1 MKEEIFKK
9 VAEIISANNNIPVE
23 SITMDS
29 TFEDLNMD
37 SLDGL
42 ALINDLETNYNIS
55 IPNEYAMKI
64 RSVRETV
71 DNLERFLIMQ
81 HNETK

>member
-1 MKEEIFKK
+1 MEEIFQK
-9 VAEIISANNNIPVE
+9 VAELISVNNDIPVE

-29 TFEDLNMD
+29 TFEELNMD

-42 ALINDLETNYNIS
+42 ALVSDLENHYNIS
-55 IPNEYAMKI
+55 IPNQEALKI

-71 DNLERFLIMQ
+71 EKLGQLFMLEKQ
-81 HNETK
+81 